1 MSSDIERDEESD
13 GYGLSREEEV
23 KAYLAMP
30 VLEQQQT
37 QLDDFIEA
45 FEEDL
50 KDTQCIPEQGFEED
64 SEDGFYVGELGA
76 CANAFFNPEMAFVVT
91 MLSREAQDLQF
102 VSRDRTVNNVQAL
115 IYMME
120 MCKRNPS
127 ETLSGEYPG
136 GGKMEQVTS

>member
-13 GYGLSREEEV
+13 GYGLSEEEV

-30 VLEQQQT
+30 VLEQQQK
-37 QLDDFIEA
+37 QLDDFIEEL
-45 FEEDL
+45 EEDL
-50 KDTQCIPEQGFEED
+50 KDTQCIPEQGFGED
-64 SEDGFYVGELGA
+64 SEDGFYAGEYVA
-76 CANAFFNPEMAFVVT
+76 IANAFFNPEMAFVVT
-91 MLSREAQDLQF
+91 MLAREAQDLQF

-127 ETLSGEYPG
+127 QTLSGEYPG

>member
-13 GYGLSREEEV
+13 GYGLSEEEV

-30 VLEQQQT
+30 VLEQQQK
-37 QLDDFIEA
+37 QLDDFIEEL
-45 FEEDL
+45 EEDL
-50 KDTQCIPEQGFEED
+50 KDTQCIPEQGFGED
-64 SEDGFYVGELGA
+64 SEDAFYAGEYVA
-76 CANAFFNPEMAFVVT
+76 IANAFFSPEMAFVVT
-91 MLSREAQDLQF
+91 MLAREAQDLQF
-102 VSRDRTVNNVQAL
+102 ASRDRTVNNVQAL